1 MEYHADRPIENFD
14 NDLLGRTTFSKK
26 LGQAIADY
34 RGVDSLVVG
43 LYGEWGTGKT
53 SIVNM
58 AVQELD
64 RLSVDKNDSPIV
76 VKFSP
81 WNYSDK
87 DN

>member
-1 MEYHADRPIENFD
+1 MKYHADRPIENFD

-53 SIVNM
+53 SI
-58 AVQELD
+58 LD
-64 RLSVDKNDSPIV
+64 SRKT
-76 VKFSP
+76 
-81 WNYSDK
+81 
-87 DN
+87 